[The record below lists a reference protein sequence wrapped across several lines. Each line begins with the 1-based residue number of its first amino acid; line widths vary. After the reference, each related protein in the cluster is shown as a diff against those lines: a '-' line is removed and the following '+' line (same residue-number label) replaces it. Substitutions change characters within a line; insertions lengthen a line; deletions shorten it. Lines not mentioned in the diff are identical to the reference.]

1 MGFLYS
7 VVRGFTMTKISDVHN
22 QLSLRPILVVMILTA
37 LATPVVTLGQG
48 IESRLKDHTES
59 LMFGYIECVTSWTG
73 EYVGARAS
81 PTEIA
86 EAAHSKCL
94 SEFQKLEEAQK
105 NYLLS
110 ITPAGIPETRAI
122 DKAKSISTDIREM
135 TKAHIIRLIIETQSE
150 K

>member
-1 MGFLYS
+1 MA
-7 VVRGFTMTKISDVHN
+7 KISAIHN

-37 LATPVVTLGQG
+37 LATPEVALGQSP
-48 IESRLKDHTES
+48 ESRFKDRMES
-59 LMFGYIECVTSWTG
+59 LMFGYTDCVTNWAG
-73 EYVGARAS
+73 EYVSARAS

-94 SEFQKLEEAQK
+94 SEFQKFEEAQK
-105 NYLLS
+105 NDLLS

-122 DKAKSISTDIREM
+122 DKAKAISTDVREM
-135 TKAHIIRLIIETQSE
+135 TKAHIIRLIIETRSE

>member
-1 MGFLYS
+1 MA
-7 VVRGFTMTKISDVHN
+7 KISDIHN

-48 IESRLKDHTES
+48 TESRLKDRTES
-59 LMFGYIECVTSWTG
+59 LMFGYTECVTNWAG

-94 SEFQKLEEAQK
+94 SEFQKFEEAQM

-122 DKAKSISTDIREM
+122 DKAKSISSDVREM